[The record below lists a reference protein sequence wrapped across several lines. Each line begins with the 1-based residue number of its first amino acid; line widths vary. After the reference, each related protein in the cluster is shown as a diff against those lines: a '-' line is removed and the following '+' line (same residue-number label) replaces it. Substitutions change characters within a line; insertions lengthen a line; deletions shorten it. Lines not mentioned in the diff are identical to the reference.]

1 MLAAGQELLLMT
13 DKSCVGMIGYIEKA
27 GIIESLAMQ
36 EYKSFIDRSP
46 PQMVCKHLLAG
57 SCLQCNLASCILV
70 SMQVLVFDLDQTI
83 VHTPKPAEQH
93 RLEAHQQS
101 GRVIDIATQ
110 DENLKKQLCA
120 PRSHILEFFCSI
132 KDTHH
137 VLYCTA
143 GEHSYGVAVVK
154 CLRDFMLRDGH
165 LDDDMQ
171 HWIRDSTDERYAFVG
186 L

>member
-1 MLAAGQELLLMT
+1 M
-13 DKSCVGMIGYIEKA
+13 S
-27 GIIESLAMQ
+27 
-36 EYKSFIDRSP
+36 
-46 PQMVCKHLLAG
+46 
-57 SCLQCNLASCILV
+57 V

-120 PRSHILEFFCSI
+120 PRSHILDFFCGI

-143 GEHSYGVAVVK
+143 GEHSYGVAVVQ
-154 CLRDFMLRDGH
+154 CLRDFMLRNDH
-165 LDDDMQ
+165 LDDGTQ
-171 HWIRDSTDERYAFVG
+171 NWIRDSTDARYAFVDPCINASVEHAMLQPG
-186 L
+186 LAFKTQHDMVARQNHESQCSVLHDSYSQ